1 VNLIIR
7 AENSL
12 ITKNNL
18 ENNKRLINLIK
29 LHWINIKKIR
39 NIIR

>member
-1 VNLIIR
+1 MNLIIR

-29 LHWINIKKIR
+29 LHWINIEKIR